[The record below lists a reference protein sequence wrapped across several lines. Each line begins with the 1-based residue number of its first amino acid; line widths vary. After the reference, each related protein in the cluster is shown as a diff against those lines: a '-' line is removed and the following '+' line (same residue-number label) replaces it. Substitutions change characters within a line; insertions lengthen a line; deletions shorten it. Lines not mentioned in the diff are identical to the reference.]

1 MSELK
6 KVFPRVEEIRLDLEQ
21 WKIKVQQIQFS
32 LDQFKLGNNPRFGI
46 SKKPEINQ
54 SRKTIGRLE
63 KAIWH
68 EGILEL
74 EGQVSSFTA
83 PVENFKVYIGNQRFF
98 KFELNIG
105 LDSPGFQRVYP
116 DLVNAQNSGFKIKL
130 SLTQAEYNQF
140 KDFIITLIP
149 IVQGKE
155 GHILLS
161 VLEPSIPLPKL
172 ELLKACS
179 SNPQAFM
186 DVSCE
191 FLSYFIE
198 MADLKPDN
206 SVLDIGCGVGRI
218 AYSLGYYL
226 SPVGRYEG
234 FDIVDET
241 LQEAKRV
248 ITTHK
253 PNFNFQK
260 VDLYNQAYNPNGTL
274 QAINFAFPYADESFD
289 LVYLTSIFTHLMPVE
304 VRHYLSEIHRVLKP
318 GGRCLLT
325 CFLLNDESQK
335 LIAEGKTTQRLVYR
349 YEEYFTKNPKIP
361 EAAIGF
367 KEHLFLDWIAHKEF
381 NIIGKHYGYWCS
393 RPRYTSYQD
402 IVVIEKK
409 KLGNNTGQA
418 TKPDIHLKSLLLDR
432 SDLMALKA
440 RSNDY
445 PFKQI
450 LENLQTNSKIAKTMG
465 VEGLLKIPASS
476 SLFIIHNTILELG
489 LLYKIVDD
497 DQAGQLAKTLV
508 MQMSLSDE
516 NLKNL
521 FAEEIH
527 TAFILTAIIFFVY
540 DLAPELFSPQEKA
553 TVLDFIKQK
562 TESLWQESRTQAWG
576 RREFKRNAW
585 NHTAIAF
592 CGLAIGAISLR
603 DYHSPAQ
610 GWLEVAIS
618 RVEDFLING
627 ITDAG
632 LTREGLWYCGF
643 VSKILGFLLRICRRN
658 HIKVQGEFLD
668 DKYSQK
674 LDKLIKGYIY
684 EVFPQGKYLNNWND
698 SYWDPHPAL
707 WGYLT
712 LGANRNPELVTYVWE
727 KLVGQNGLVT
737 YGSSS
742 HLVYSSLFDAYLFI
756 PYPVPQAF
764 QPETANFSP
773 RNFCPEIGYLNTR
786 DTWSENATVVTFSCG
801 EYIGAIH
808 DQSDNNSFTLTFQGQ
823 PLVIDSGA
831 ANSSQENSA
840 SSSLGHNLV
849 LIDGKG
855 QRFSGGGH
863 GVSGKIIRT
872 EFTETFDYI
881 VGDATSAYNLMDYNP
896 VHFAV
901 RHLCFVKQPFPYF
914 ITFDDIQKSEKIFSY
929 EYILHVPRDY
939 QISEIHSN
947 KFKLTTNNN
956 SQSHAFILWFLNPK
970 PIILKPDKFSS
981 KGQTPFS
988 EHQLLRFELQAV
1000 NPQFVALFISEN
1012 DFKQMNVDVQANFEE
1027 SEVSVELSSLHQKDR
1042 LEFAFYSLFSS
1053 EPEKLFNWKR
1063 NSR

>member
-6 KVFPRVEEIRLDLEQ
+6 KVFPLVEEIRLDLEQ
-21 WKIKVQQIQFS
+21 WKIKLQQIQLS
-32 LDQFKLGNNPRFGI
+32 LNQLKQGTNPSLAI

-63 KAIWH
+63 KATWN

-83 PVENFKVYIGNQRFF
+83 PVENFKVYIGNHRFLN
-98 KFELNIG
+98 FELNLG
-105 LDSPGFQRVYP
+105 LDTPAFQRVYP
-116 DLVNAQNSGFKIKL
+116 DLVNGEKSGFKIKL
-130 SLTQAEYNQF
+130 SLTQAEQNQF
-140 KDFIITLIP
+140 KHSIITLIP
-149 IVQGKE
+149 IVEGKE
-155 GHILLS
+155 GNILLS

-248 ITTHK
+248 IATHK

-260 VDLYNQAYNPNGTL
+260 VDIYNQAYNPNGTL
-274 QAINFAFPYADESFD
+274 QAVNFAFPYADESFD

-325 CFLLNDESQK
+325 CFLLNDESQQ
-335 LIAEGKTTQRLVYR
+335 LITQGKTTQRLVYKF
-349 YEEYFTKNPKIP
+349 EEYFTKNIQVP
-361 EAAIGF
+361 EASIGF
-367 KEHLFLDWIAHKEF
+367 RESLFLEWITQKEF
-381 NIIGKHYGYWCS
+381 NIIGKYYGFWCS
-393 RPRYTSYQD
+393 RTRYTSYQD
-402 IVVIEKK
+402 ILVIEKK
-409 KLGNNTGQA
+409 KLNNSISQA
-418 TKPDIHLKSLLLDR
+418 AKPEIHLKPLLLDQ
-432 SDLMALKA
+432 SDLTVLKA
-440 RSNDY
+440 RANHY

-450 LENLQTNSKIAKTMG
+450 LENLQKNGKTAKTMD
-465 VEGLLKIPASS
+465 VEGLLRIPASS
-476 SLFIIHNTILELG
+476 SLFIIHNAILELG
-489 LLYKIVDD
+489 LLYKIIDD

-508 MQMSLSDE
+508 MQISLRNDQ
-516 NLKNL
+516 LKNL

-527 TAFILTAIIFFVY
+527 TAFILTAIILFVY
-540 DLAPELFSPQEKA
+540 DLAPELFSEQEKA
-553 TVLDFIKQK
+553 TVLEFIRQK

-603 DYHSPAQ
+603 DYHAPAQ

-632 LTREGLWYCGF
+632 MTREGLWYCGF
-643 VSKILGFLLRICRRN
+643 VSKILGLLLGICRRN
-658 HIKVQGEFLD
+658 YIKVQGEFLD

-674 LDKLIKGYIY
+674 LDKLIKGYLY

-712 LGANRNPELVTYVWE
+712 LGANRNTELVSYVWE
-727 KLVGQNGLVT
+727 KLVGQNGLGT
-737 YGSSS
+737 YGSSN
-742 HLVYSSLFDAYLFI
+742 HLVYSCLFDAYVFM
-756 PYPVPQAF
+756 PYPVPSAF
-764 QPETANFSP
+764 QPETANLSP
-773 RNFCPEIGYLNTR
+773 LNFCPEIGYVNTR
-786 DTWSENATVVTFSCG
+786 DTWSEKATVVTFSCG
-801 EYIGAIH
+801 EFIDAIH

-863 GVSGKIIRT
+863 GVSGKIMRT

-881 VGDATSAYNLMDYNP
+881 LGDATSAYNFMDYNP
-896 VHFAV
+896 VHFAT
-901 RHLCFVKQPFPYF
+901 RHLCFVKQPFPYL
-914 ITFDDIQKSEKIFSY
+914 ITFDDIQKSEEMCSY
-929 EYILHVPRDY
+929 EYILHVPLEY
-939 QISEIHSN
+939 KVSEINFNQFRLKSEN
-947 KFKLTTNNN
+947 KSK
-956 SQSHAFILWFLNPK
+956 SQAFILWFLNPK
-970 PIILKPDKFSS
+970 PITLKFDKFIS
-981 KGQTPFS
+981 KGQPPFS

-1012 DFKQMNVDVQANFEE
+1012 DLNEMNVDFKANFEQ
-1027 SEVSVELSSLHQKDR
+1027 SEVSVELSSVHHTDR
-1042 LEFAFYSLFSS
+1042 LEFAFYSLFNS

-1063 NSR
+1063 NSP